1 METVIPGWPLA
12 IVLFI
17 IGLYGCITQRN
28 ILKTIISVNIM
39 GLAAIILIIS
49 TNFHTENTP
58 PIVVALED
66 SRVIADPVPQA
77 LMITAIVIGIAVTA
91 VSLAL
96 LIRVVRRYGT
106 ADWKIIINR
115 LNR

>member
-1 METVIPGWPLA
+1 MIGNILPGWPLA
-12 IVLFI
+12 IILFI
-17 IGLYGCITQRN
+17 IGLFGCISQRN

-39 GLAAIILIIS
+39 GLAAIILLIS
-49 TNFHTENTP
+49 ANYKPENLP
-58 PIVVALED
+58 PISSLANEA
-66 SRVIADPVPQA
+66 IADPVPQA

-91 VSLAL
+91 VALAL

-106 ADWKIIINR
+106 ADWAVIIKR

>member
-1 METVIPGWPLA
+1 MEIILPGWPLA
-12 IVLFI
+12 IVLFL
-17 IGLYGCITQRN
+17 IGLIGCITQRN

-39 GLAAIILIIS
+39 GLAAIILLIS
-49 TNFHTENTP
+49 SNFESGNIP
-58 PIVVALED
+58 PISSETGRTL
-66 SRVIADPVPQA
+66 ADPLPQA

-91 VSLAL
+91 LALAL

-106 ADWKIIINR
+106 ADWSIIIKR

>member
-1 METVIPGWPLA
+1 MQTILPGWPLA
-12 IVLFI
+12 VILFL
-17 IGLYGCITQRN
+17 IGLFGCITQKN

-39 GLAAIILIIS
+39 GLAAIIVLIS
-49 TNFHTENTP
+49 ANFDADNMP
-58 PIVVALED
+58 PIIGDKAGN
-66 SRVIADPVPQA
+66 IADPLPQA

-91 VSLAL
+91 LALAL

-106 ADWKIIINR
+106 ADWTIIIKR